1 MRVEAGKFYRA
12 NDGSKVGPMDI
23 GTAVA
28 WASIDGRQAGYF
40 LDGRAATS
48 HAPSDLIEEWTD
60 TPRPDDASA
69 YHSSGLPVC
78 VSRDD
83 AVRLAADLMHDP
95 AAVALRAEL
104 LERAYGGER
113 K

>member
-1 MRVEAGKFYRA
+1 M
-12 NDGSKVGPMDI
+12 
-23 GTAVA
+23 T
-28 WASIDGRQAGYF
+28 
-40 LDGRAATS
+40 
-48 HAPSDLIEEWTD
+48 
-60 TPRPDDASA
+60 RPDDASA

-95 AAVALRAEL
+95 AALRAEL

>member
-1 MRVEAGKFYRA
+1 M
-12 NDGSKVGPMDI
+12 
-23 GTAVA
+23 T
-28 WASIDGRQAGYF
+28 
-40 LDGRAATS
+40 
-48 HAPSDLIEEWTD
+48 
-60 TPRPDDASA
+60 RPDDASA

>member
-1 MRVEAGKFYRA
+1 M
-12 NDGSKVGPMDI
+12 
-23 GTAVA
+23 T
-28 WASIDGRQAGYF
+28 
-40 LDGRAATS
+40 
-48 HAPSDLIEEWTD
+48 
-60 TPRPDDASA
+60 RPDESSA
-69 YHSSGLPVC
+69 YHSSGLPVS